1 MQIIIDIPEDEYEYI
16 KEYGLFGYGVPSTK
30 CSVEDAIKNGTVLPK
45 HGRLIDADELI
56 EVTECMYLEGD
67 GPISYRVDGNTGDS
81 LIGKF
86 QMVDTILDAPT
97 ILEANNETKEKE

>member
-1 MQIIIDIPEDEYEYI
+1 MQIIIDIPDEDYKKLNNPETI
-16 KEYGLFGYGVPSTK
+16 ILLNGDIL
-30 CSVEDAIKNGTVLPK
+30 DAIKNGTVLPK